1 MQNSILFVE
10 KSARD
15 DPDPPSTTRSSYIHH
30 IITLL
35 ARPQASTLPPLPK
48 MLWFTFTLQNFS
60 SRVSIPCF
68 IIRFHPA
75 YVMCKCVYY
84 VYMCIYISCLLS
96 KKISPYSN
104 ILSSRDAPIH
114 SPFTPVLHR
123 PSVVEHRFHVR
134 RTSQDVFSC
143 RN

>member
-1 MQNSILFVE
+1 MYSIIYSTAFNYGNSNCSNSNFHPFSSVECKILFC
-10 KSARD
+10 SSRNRD

-60 SRVSIPCF
+60 SRISIPCF

-84 VYMCIYISCLLS
+84 VYMCVYIYIV
-96 KKISPYSN
+96 
-104 ILSSRDAPIH
+104 SS
-114 SPFTPVLHR
+114 V
-123 PSVVEHRFHVR
+123 
-134 RTSQDVFSC
+134 
-143 RN
+143 